1 MIYVIG
7 SISAGKSTFS
17 KMLADD
23 LGSDFYLEDIE
34 NGLIKN
40 MLKEFYSAGK
50 ESRSRVAAML
60 QVGFL
65 TVRYRQ
71 LKEAMVKRNAVMDSN
86 LISDGIMANL
96 IHDRGEM
103 DNASF
108 NIYMTLN
115 QEMQGNVNGM
125 PWNGFPDLIVYLDID
140 PEHEIESIQSRG
152 REMED
157 IRKDPELVNYYHSV
171 NKAYKDWYE
180 GFHQA
185 TVVKVDREKYDFVA
199 NDNDR
204 NAVLDMVEQKL
215 VELGCL
221 TQNEFNAIRAKREGV
236 KNVF

>member
-86 LISDGIMANL
+86 IISDGIMANV

-103 DNASF
+103 DDASF

-157 IRKDPELVNYYHSV
+157 IRKDPALVNYYHSV
-171 NKAYKDWYE
+171 NKAYKDWHA

-185 TVVKVDREKYDFVA
+185 TVVKIDREKYDFVA
-199 NDNDR
+199 NENDR

-221 TQNEFNAIRAKREGV
+221 TQGEFNAIRAKREGV